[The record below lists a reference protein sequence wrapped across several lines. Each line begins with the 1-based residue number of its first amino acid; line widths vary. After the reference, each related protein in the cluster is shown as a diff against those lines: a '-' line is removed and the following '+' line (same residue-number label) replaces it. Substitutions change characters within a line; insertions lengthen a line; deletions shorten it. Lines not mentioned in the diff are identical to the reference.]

1 MFHRTLALIVRTLA
15 LIIVLVG
22 TSVSTV
28 AQGAQ
33 AILGTYEISFFSNGK
48 DIAPYLTLLVG
59 EELVLQA
66 HVTDAALVD
75 AQRGAVTFQYCS
87 LRGGRSLTQ
96 TDPAPSAACDG
107 VDATGTWISV
117 VTFKV
122 DAGTCL
128 GLGHGGSGYACVDFG
143 AIRSPRK
150 VGFRFRYTGQGSGI
164 ADATS
169 AAKDV
174 SWVTP

>member
-15 LIIVLVG
+15 LIVVLIGTFVG
-22 TSVSTV
+22 TI

-33 AILGTYEISFFSNGK
+33 AIPGTYEISFFSNGQ
-48 DIAPYLTLLVG
+48 DITPYLTLLVG
-59 EELVLQA
+59 DELVLQA

-87 LRGGRSLTQ
+87 LQGGRSLTQ
-96 TDPAPSAACDG
+96 TDPAPSAACDLDG
-107 VDATGTWISV
+107 TGTWISV

-122 DAGTCL
+122 DAGTCPWAR
-128 GLGHGGSGYACVDFG
+128 SPGYACVDFG
-143 AIRSPRK
+143 AIRSPRT

-164 ADATS
+164 ASATS